1 MDKPCNSMTSASLHI
16 LGIKVFLS
24 ELHCIIIIITLDLTI
39 VVFGSDISSNSYMKL
54 EFNQHDKEY
63 IYIYAYLTL

>member
-1 MDKPCNSMTSASLHI
+1 MTSASLHI

-63 IYIYAYLTL
+63 IYIRLSNIIE

>member
-1 MDKPCNSMTSASLHI
+1 MTSASLHI

-54 EFNQHDKEY
+54 EFNQHDKQY
-63 IYIYAYLTL
+63 IYTPI

>member
-1 MDKPCNSMTSASLHI
+1 MTSASLHI